1 MTDTP
6 HNWVTIAHFFS
17 PAEALFFKN
26 VLEGHDIPAFVPNE
40 FMGHLDM
47 RLIRGG
53 GGVQLKVPSDCVD
66 EAKALL
72 ETPPDMDEMPDD
84 GEDEEASN

>member
-1 MTDTP
+1 M
-6 HNWVTIAHFFS
+6 
-17 PAEALFFKN
+17 LFRS
-26 VLEGHDIPAFVPNE
+26 EGHDIPAFVPNE

-53 GGVQLKVPSDCVD
+53 GGVQLKVPSDRVD